1 MVAIVPNRVVE
12 FILLVI
18 MIVTVYYYLRR
29 VDKGLPLPKFRVI
42 PAVLAIEEGVGRS
55 LEVGKPVHF
64 TMGSDGA
71 PLTSSG
77 MSTVIASLG
86 ILRHTAKLCA
96 GLAQRLIIHLPSQ
109 AYAIPLIEGVTR
121 EAYLEAGR
129 PELLQPGDM
138 HYYGWLTAAF
148 SPGVYE
154 SFSRDGV
161 GLFIHTG
168 YIITYEFP
176 VLEAAKIHK
185 AMSIGGT
192 PRWTATYIF
201 AIACDYFF
209 IGEEMLAAGAQVSGD
224 PLLTSGLA
232 SEEIWKFLALGL
244 LIIGLILTAVG
255 VPFSKIITL

>member
-1 MVAIVPNRVVE
+1 MVSWIPNRNTE
-12 FILLVI
+12 FLLLVF
-18 MIVTVYYYLRR
+18 MIATTYYYLNRA
-29 VDKGLPLPKFRVI
+29 DKGLSLPKFRTI
-42 PAVLAIEEGVGRS
+42 PAVLAIYEGIGRS
-55 LEVGKPVHF
+55 IEVGKPVHF

-71 PLTSSG
+71 PLTSAG

-86 ILRHTAKLCA
+86 ILNYVAKNCA
-96 GLAQRLIIHLPSQ
+96 ELNQRLIIHLPSQ
-109 AYAIPLIEGVTR
+109 AYAIPLIEGVVQD
-121 EAYLEAGR
+121 AYIGAGK
-129 PELLQPGDM
+129 PELLRAGDM

-161 GLFIHTG
+161 GLFVHTG

-209 IGEEMLAAGAQVSGD
+209 IGEEMLAAGAEVSGD
-224 PLLTSGLA
+224 PLLISGLA
-232 SEEIWKFLALGL
+232 SEEIWKFLAIGL
-244 LIIGLILTAVG
+244 LLLGLILTVAG
-255 VPFSKIITL
+255 INFGGLLTL

>member
-1 MVAIVPNRVVE
+1 
-12 FILLVI
+12 
-18 MIVTVYYYLRR
+18 
-29 VDKGLPLPKFRVI
+29 
-42 PAVLAIEEGVGRS
+42 
-55 LEVGKPVHF
+55 
-64 TMGSDGA
+64 
-71 PLTSSG
+71 
-77 MSTVIASLG
+77 VIASLG